1 MANRHLARSVALQTL
16 FEWDFNGYDRKAAI
30 SALERNV
37 SEFAPGVGDSSFATK
52 LVEGVLEKQTDIDLI
67 IGKAAPEWPLLK
79 IATIDRNILRIG
91 LFELLFT
98 DRTEVPPKVAI
109 NESIE
114 LAKTF
119 GGESSSKFVNGVL
132 GTVYKELGEPDKD
145 APKRA
150 LKKEAIPYDKLP
162 VIKLGG
168 AVVFARDRQD
178 IYMALVHDIFGH
190 WTLSKGKIEESED
203 EEKATIRE
211 IKEELGV
218 NSNVTFLGSFT
229 GKSSFDEYEFPI
241 ITFAYLTEIDG
252 EVKLDKKENS
262 SISWV
267 FLKDLKTIAFD
278 SNQKLLKFVQDKFVY
293 DLRKVKELVT
303 QLDPSATVNEDS
315 LYKAILNGYISKIEL
330 DGELAGM
337 GWIFPRQT
345 LLRKQAVVE
354 DMIVNEKFR
363 GQGLGEKILLDLI
376 EWARKQGVEVIELT
390 TNPKRVAANSLYQ
403 KVGFKLHPTNHYL
416 LKL

>member
-1 MANRHLARSVALQTL
+1 L
-16 FEWDFNGYDRKAAI
+16 FLCKFNNPKPTATAIIIKDQKILVGKRNLKDEPFYGEWDF
-30 SALERNV
+30 
-37 SEFAPGVGDSSFATK
+37 
-52 LVEGVLEKQTDIDLI
+52 
-67 IGKAAPEWPLLK
+67 
-79 IATIDRNILRIG
+79 
-91 LFELLFT
+91 
-98 DRTEVPPKVAI
+98 
-109 NESIE
+109 
-114 LAKTF
+114 F
-119 GGESSSKFVNGVL
+119 GGYIQE
-132 GTVYKELGEPDKD
+132 GET
-145 APKRA
+145 AEQT
-150 LKKEAIPYDKLP
+150 LK
-162 VIKLGG
+162 
-168 AVVFARDRQD
+168 
-178 IYMALVHDIFGH
+178 
-190 WTLSKGKIEESED
+190 
-203 EEKATIRE
+203 RE

>member
-1 MANRHLARSVALQTL
+1 MKRCDCILCKFNNPKPTATAIIIKDQKILVGKRNLKDEP
-16 FEWDFNGYDRKAAI
+16 FYGEWDF
-30 SALERNV
+30 
-37 SEFAPGVGDSSFATK
+37 
-52 LVEGVLEKQTDIDLI
+52 
-67 IGKAAPEWPLLK
+67 
-79 IATIDRNILRIG
+79 
-91 LFELLFT
+91 
-98 DRTEVPPKVAI
+98 
-109 NESIE
+109 
-114 LAKTF
+114 F
-119 GGESSSKFVNGVL
+119 GGYIQE
-132 GTVYKELGEPDKD
+132 GET
-145 APKRA
+145 AEQT
-150 LKKEAIPYDKLP
+150 LK
-162 VIKLGG
+162 
-168 AVVFARDRQD
+168 
-178 IYMALVHDIFGH
+178 
-190 WTLSKGKIEESED
+190 
-203 EEKATIRE
+203 RE

-262 SISWV
+262 SISLV

-278 SNQKLLKFVQDKFVY
+278 CNQKLLKFVQDKFVY

-345 LLRKQAVVE
+345 LLRKQ
-354 DMIVNEKFR
+354 
-363 GQGLGEKILLDLI
+363 
-376 EWARKQGVEVIELT
+376 GVEVIELT